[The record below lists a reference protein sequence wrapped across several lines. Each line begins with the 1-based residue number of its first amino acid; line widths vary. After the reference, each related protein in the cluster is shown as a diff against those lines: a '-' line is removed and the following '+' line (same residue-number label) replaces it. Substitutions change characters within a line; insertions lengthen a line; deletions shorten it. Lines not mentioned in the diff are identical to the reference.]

1 MGNQESRQAHDKK
14 AAPIPYR
21 PPQTKAKPINVPA
34 DKQQLPSTAHDP
46 PSSSPQQL
54 QPLQQQPHS
63 PPREEQPMPFDAES
77 YSMNT
82 SALSRPPRL
91 PLPIEEEDHTPGS
104 PIISPADV
112 SGPVGPI
119 EPLVAG
125 LPRRSSVLS
134 STTLD
139 DEDDLGDDLG
149 SLEGGPHIPVPTLLE
164 WREAGDKV
172 YVTGTF
178 AGWDRKFRLHKNGP
192 SKHPGALSAI
202 INLQPGT
209 HHVRFIVDND
219 MKLSKYMPTA
229 VDFTNFLVNYI
240 EVGPEDTEAPTAALN
255 NLQLDGK
262 APPTTQPKPIAGAI
276 APEPQAAEELA
287 QTHQG
292 PPATQ
297 EQKDATAKAAE
308 EPKDALAEKLIQ
320 GKSLVPAEP
329 KSYHGKIPGFL
340 LDLDA
345 PEVGEGKETCAKV
358 NSLVNT
364 LPPPP
369 TLPMFLAK
377 SILNGNPPMRDDASV
392 LILPNHTVLNH
403 LATSSIR
410 SGVLATSGTTRY
422 KQKFLTTIMYKP
434 TGRD

>member
-1 MGNQESRQAHDKK
+1 MGNAPSSHEAPRSLPRKPEPRRPKSIATLFTTPTPPPHEIMGNQESRQAHDKK

-54 QPLQQQPHS
+54 QPLQQQPQS

-178 AGWDRKFRLHKNGP
+178 AGWDRKFRLHKKYVPCSRPYAAVQMLFSRAVSDFWLSYRVWTNERSDP
-192 SKHPGALSAI
+192 ALHLFVSFDQSESPHCLAAGRTRRSC
-202 INLQPGT
+202 NS
-209 HHVRFIVDND
+209 F
-219 MKLSKYMPTA
+219 
-229 VDFTNFLVNYI
+229 NF
-240 EVGPEDTEAPTAALN
+240 
-255 NLQLDGK
+255 
-262 APPTTQPKPIAGAI
+262 
-276 APEPQAAEELA
+276 
-287 QTHQG
+287 
-292 PPATQ
+292 
-297 EQKDATAKAAE
+297 
-308 EPKDALAEKLIQ
+308 
-320 GKSLVPAEP
+320 
-329 KSYHGKIPGFL
+329 
-340 LDLDA
+340 
-345 PEVGEGKETCAKV
+345 
-358 NSLVNT
+358 
-364 LPPPP
+364 
-369 TLPMFLAK
+369 
-377 SILNGNPPMRDDASV
+377 
-392 LILPNHTVLNH
+392 
-403 LATSSIR
+403 
-410 SGVLATSGTTRY
+410 
-422 KQKFLTTIMYKP
+422 
-434 TGRD
+434 